1 MARMEIQG
9 TDLYYEDAGGTG
21 QPVVFLHGFLFDARQ
36 FAAQADA
43 LAGQYRCIGVDF
55 PGQGR
60 SGPSTVGYGTDALTD
75 LIVAFLER
83 LDLGPVH
90 LVGLSM
96 GGFTAMRIAVRRP
109 DLVASLVLVN
119 SSASAHAR
127 SAYPKQLALA
137 GLGRVAG
144 LGLPPVLQGIEEEM
158 FGRSFRDDDG
168 REQERD
174 VWRQRW
180 ADADR
185 AALVSTMLGFMR
197 RSDYRGELGAISA
210 PTLIVAGSQDV
221 SLPAQQSIEMYD
233 RVPGAELVV
242 LRHVGHSA
250 PVEDP
255 EGFTRALQQF
265 LATSSRP
272 RPVGGHG

>member
-9 TDLYYEDAGGTG
+9 TELFYEDSAGSG

-36 FAAQADA
+36 FAAQTASLADR
-43 LAGQYRCIGVDF
+43 YRCIGVDF

-83 LDLGPVH
+83 LDAGPVH

-119 SSASAHAR
+119 TSASAHAR

-158 FGRSFRDDDG
+158 FGQAFRDDASRHG
-168 REQERD
+168 ERD

-185 AALVSTMLGFMR
+185 AALVATMLGFMR
-197 RSDYRGELGAISA
+197 RSDYRGKLSAVTA
-210 PTLIVAGSQDV
+210 PTLVVAGSQDV
-221 SLPAQQSIEMYD
+221 SLPPQQSIEMFD
-233 RVPGAELVV
+233 RLPGAELVV
-242 LRHVGHSA
+242 LRQVGHSA

-255 EGFTRALQQF
+255 EGFTRALEQF
-265 LATSSRP
+265 LPSTA
-272 RPVGGHG
+272 